1 MINVEEKIRKR
12 SYLGGSFEN
21 EEKCK
26 TRNGYWIGCSGTLIA
41 DQRVYDISD
50 NMQSLGCRETS
61 QCNTAGN

>member
-1 MINVEEKIRKR
+1 MKMKR
-12 SYLGGSFEN
+12 SEKLGMFTGLVV
-21 EEKCK
+21 
-26 TRNGYWIGCSGTLIA
+26 GVLLIA